1 MPAKN
6 KSNINPNA
14 DLDDDP
20 SPELVKL
27 PTGANVP
34 DTFQRVNPTITF
46 DTFDEAVPH
55 FSETGEIVVFEG
67 SPYHPV
73 DKKHL
78 VGMPFIIV
86 GWQFYQGNFGPAVG
100 IVALTRDEV
109 PDTNG
114 NRVRRV
120 VINDGSTGMYRE
132 WETLCASGK
141 AKAGLVCQNGLRVS
155 EYTYQDML
163 TGEDKPAST
172 YYFA

>member
-78 VGMPFIIV
+78 VGIRWSPVKHRMMADETPGHKFRYTSRYDPAAPVARYEYRPECTCKWALKEVWCPTKSHARKLWNGRHMPDV
-86 GWQFYQGNFGPAVG
+86 LRQG
-100 IVALTRDEV
+100 R
-109 PDTNG
+109 
-114 NRVRRV
+114 
-120 VINDGSTGMYRE
+120 M
-132 WETLCASGK
+132 TL
-141 AKAGLVCQNGLRVS
+141 
-155 EYTYQDML
+155 
-163 TGEDKPAST
+163 
-172 YYFA
+172 